1 MNRLQSRK
9 LANKGFMA
17 AAAFALVAL
26 VEHQLP
32 NGAVA
37 TADTTKPAIAQHILP
52 YESRVVHGAQYLGRV
67 DRNVKIERAE
77 KRLDFAETTRQPR
90 WVF

>member
-1 MNRLQSRK
+1 MNRLQSRT
-9 LANKGFMA
+9 LANKGFMV

-37 TADTTKPAIAQHILP
+37 TADTAKSATVQHILP
-52 YESRVVHGAQYLGRV
+52 YESRVVHGAQFLGRV
-67 DRNVKIERAE
+67 DRDVKVQRAE
-77 KRLDFAETTRQPR
+77 KRQDFAETTRQPR

>member
-1 MNRLQSRK
+1 MNRLPRRT
-9 LANKGFMA
+9 LANKGFMV

-26 VEHQLP
+26 AEHQLP

-37 TADTTKPAIAQHILP
+37 TADTAKPAVVEHILP
-52 YESRVVHGAQYLGRV
+52 YESRQVHGAQFLGRV
-67 DRNVKIERAE
+67 SDVKVERAE
-77 KRLDFAETTRQPR
+77 KRQDFTETTRQPR